1 MEKNIVIRK
10 RLPLCDT
17 YLKGMLI
24 GVGRDCQILLSG
36 GDCPHIGCTVLAV
49 PRESLEGNGKTSCT
63 SSVLN
68 VMGHK
73 DEELC
78 RYLAEIVAA
87 KTGKIAVCSGGIHIN
102 EITEEQIR
110 EIRKVLNQV
119 GEELINELNQL

>member
-1 MEKNIVIRK
+1 
-10 RLPLCDT
+10 
-17 YLKGMLI
+17 
-24 GVGRDCQILLSG
+24 
-36 GDCPHIGCTVLAV
+36 
-49 PRESLEGNGKTSCT
+49 
-63 SSVLN
+63 
-68 VMGHK
+68 MGHK

-78 RYLAEIVAA
+78 RYLAEIVSA